1 MNKWR
6 IGQNVSLAWETKL
19 VKKNRNNSY
28 ERMIG
33 SNYICIREATD
44 GRYGILLR
52 VLDKSR
58 ASSIKLVRGQ
68 PFFLDECTGLFEGYS
83 FSSYSSPSL
92 AELKEVLAILR
103 SNQSLLDR
111 FEEAKMPISLQ
122 SLFWVNETAR
132 NILFM
137 KKPLCYDPSTDS
149 LCIASDPVEPCR
161 LTMVYFNSQLQIVDF
176 VTDQSDAAT
185 AEAGKLVQ
193 QASDVAWKKWVLPA
207 VFSLAAA
214 FYGGYL
220 TGEYSNNQKDI
231 HPASVEK
238 VLAKDSVPEKKASVK
253 DNVPEKKVPV
263 KDSVPEKKAPVKDG
277 VSEKKAP
284 VKESVPEKKAPVK
297 ENAAPSHQKDSVAS
311 DQYEAK
317 DIRVRTG
324 AYRIIGT
331 DRVVTVKAGDNVT
344 RIANR
349 TLGPGMEC
357 YIEVLNDIT
366 SRTQL
371 KAGQTI
377 KIPKLER
384 KRKTKSA
391 TKQ

>member
-44 GRYGILLR
+44 GHYGILLR
-52 VLDKSR
+52 VLDKAR

-207 VFSLAAA
+207 ALSLAAA

-238 VLAKDSVPEKKASVK
+238 VLAKDSVSEKKA
-253 DNVPEKKVPV
+253 PV
-263 KDSVPEKKAPVKDG
+263 KDSVPEKKV
-277 VSEKKAP
+277 P

-297 ENAAPSHQKDSVAS
+297 ENVAPSHQKDSVAS

-357 YIEVLNDIT
+357 YIEVLNDMT
-366 SRTQL
+366 SRTKL

-391 TKQ
+391 AKQ